1 MFQLLY
7 QANFRPANAS
17 RKNMTEISRL
27 LNERRQLLSEIRAL
41 TPDEQAKMDAL
52 TAQVADIDARVMLLE
67 EAAGAEPAPEAVR
80 AGSNRMV
87 RDIPLEHRAMNNA
100 PTDSDILRSW
110 ARSGTPA
117 ERSDDREKLAKRG
130 FSSNPAALTFRAQS
144 TSGSAG
150 GFTVP
155 TGFLAEVSSTL
166 KAVAP
171 IRNLARVI
179 TTASGETLK
188 IPACDDTSNTG
199 AIVAENVAYA
209 EQDLA
214 FTEISMGSHKYTS
227 KMVRVSNELIEDS
240 GIDLGSFLAA
250 QLGERIGRAQEAHF
264 LTGTG
269 SGQPQGVI
277 TAATTVNAGSAT
289 AIAVSDLFNLIK
301 DIDPAF
307 IGNNQS
313 VAWMMNPQVFYTIRK
328 LLDSTGR
335 PLLGDVGNGAEMNLL
350 GYPVVL
356 TSGMDSTIVAT
367 KKSVLFG
374 AFNQYLI
381 RDVSDIVVARSV
393 DRYFELN
400 QTAFVAYQRT
410 DAKALQAGAFRVLLH

>member
-1 MFQLLY
+1 MFQLLH
-7 QANFRPANAS
+7 QANFRLANAS

-41 TPDEQAKMDAL
+41 TPEEQSKMDAL
-52 TAQVADIDARVMLLE
+52 TAQVADIDARVMVLE
-67 EAAGAEPAPEAVR
+67 EAAAAPPAPEAVR

-100 PTDSDILRSW
+100 PTDSEILRSW

-150 GFTVP
+150 GYTVP
-155 TGFLAEVSSTL
+155 TGFLADVSSTL

-179 TTASGETLK
+179 TTAGGEALK

-214 FTEISMGSHKYTS
+214 FTEISMSAYKYTS

-264 LTGTG
+264 LTGSG
-269 SGQPQGVI
+269 SGQPQGVV
-277 TAATTVNAGSAT
+277 TAATTVAAGSAT

-307 IGNNQS
+307 LGNNQS
-313 VAWMMNPQVFYTIRK
+313 VAFMMNPQVFYTIRK
-328 LLDSTGR
+328 LLDTNGR

-350 GYPVVL
+350 GYPVIL

-367 KKSVLFG
+367 KKSILFG

>member
-1 MFQLLY
+1 
-7 QANFRPANAS
+7 
-17 RKNMTEISRL
+17 MTEISKL
-27 LNERRQLLSEIRAL
+27 LNERRQILSEIRAL

-80 AGSNRMV
+80 AGSNRMT

-130 FSSNPAALTFRAQS
+130 FSSNSAALTFRAQS

-150 GFTVP
+150 GYTVP
-155 TGFLAEVSSTL
+155 QGFLAEVSATL

-179 TTASGETLK
+179 TTAGGETLK

-227 KMVRVSNELIEDS
+227 KMVRVSNELIDDS

-264 LTGTG
+264 LTGSG

-277 TAATTVNAGSAT
+277 TAATSVNAGSAT

-328 LLDSTGR
+328 LLDTNGR
-335 PLLGDVGNGAEMNLL
+335 PLLGDVGNGAEMTLL
-350 GYPVVL
+350 GYPVIL
-356 TSGMDSTIVAT
+356 TSGMDSTIVAS